1 MFFEGVFL
9 LVGTIIGAGYL
20 VLPYSFLKAGVFA
33 NLFWL
38 LFFACLITLLH
49 LFYAEVVLA
58 TKSYHRFPGY
68 VGLYLGKSAKYLATA
83 SFIIGVFGGLLVYLL
98 LGCHF
103 FKLLL
108 ESFFNNLVINS
119 QSLTLIFSL
128 IVSIL
133 VVLKIN
139 LSARINFLI
148 TVITLSLFLVIS
160 GFSFAKV
167 EPANFLIL
175 PQESFFFPFGLVL
188 FALVGSLVIPEIVK
202 LLDTEKQE
210 RSLIKPVIVIGTL
223 IPVGIYFLFALGIFG
238 ASGQNTSQEAISG
251 LSNILPVQLVFAG
264 VLLAFLEIV
273 TSYIAFGIN
282 TVETLRKDFGFSKFF
297 AKLTTAVLPLTFFF
311 FGVKD
316 FLKVMGLM
324 GSILTTLDSVFLA
337 LVFLALKNKLPGYRN
352 QVVSASRP
360 LVFILIVVL
369 LVGGGL
375 SVYYGF

>member
-1 MFFEGVFL
+1 M
-9 LVGTIIGAGYL
+9 
-20 VLPYSFLKAGVFA
+20 
-33 NLFWL
+33 
-38 LFFACLITLLH
+38 
-49 LFYAEVVLA
+49 A

-98 LGCHF
+98 LGSHF